1 MQITQIILPMLYRD
15 FTNKLTPYHTNYNMK
30 CRTNILEVKQKYL
43 SNSKV
48 TGTFKDK
55 NILNWNHLNELILT
69 HINENNCNENYF
81 KLKELCENGNIKANI
96 LLYQADNT
104 WKQTCQEIFWLKVDK
119 PENIY
124 KNVLHLHLP
133 LLSNVNVEYMVHM
146 KIASGDI

>member
-1 MQITQIILPMLYRD
+1 MQINQLISPILCRGNLK
-15 FTNKLTPYHTNYNMK
+15 KLTPYHTSYDMK
-30 CRTNILEVKQKYL
+30 CRTNILKVKKEYL
-43 SNSKV
+43 SNSGV

-55 NILNWNHLNELILT
+55 QILNWDHLNELVLT
-69 HINENNCNENYF
+69 HINENNCNKDYF
-81 KLKELCENGNIKANI
+81 KLKEQCENGNIKANI
-96 LLYQADNT
+96 LLYQADDT

-133 LLSNVNVEYMVHM
+133 LLSNINVEYMVHM